1 MRLFWHRARHVA
13 PPQFPV
19 YEQTQISRASR
30 GEAVLGFVRLTR
42 CALVGAFEDPRRAL
56 RLSYIGARFPVVRRL
71 TGGGSLSLDPDTLIA
86 ALALPAGHYAAMAPA
101 TLLSTLAAPFLAA
114 LRGYGI
120 DAVFAAPNDIVV
132 GGRKVASV
140 FARRDADVVLFEAI
154 VSLTLDVEELLKT
167 LRLPLEKL
175 SEQGLLAARERFAP
189 LRTLIPGLRLGSLYA
204 RIAAETAR
212 AHGRTP
218 YRERPMA
225 LSAASCAAPEERL
238 AADVQAF
245 LKTPGGVLYLDVW
258 LEPGGIIRA
267 ACFSGG
273 VACLDYDLLARLQ
286 ASLVATDITQAEST
300 LARALGGT
308 SPDIVGVEAADIVYL
323 GHLCAARFHIGR
335 HLDLAAAT
343 QISTFSPDRTASV
356 EALLGSIDAVLL
368 PYCAKPAW
376 CKWRHRDG
384 CPECGQCAVREA
396 YGLARARDLTV
407 VTITRYEHLRA
418 VLSDLKS
425 RGARAFLGVCCTD
438 FFLKRDYAF
447 IEAGVPAV
455 FLDIGGDTCYTLR
468 QEEAAYA
475 GRFEAEAFVDARLLG
490 RLLDWRDRLTAD
502 ERAVPTP
509 KESRTPPRRADDPFP
524 PP

>member
-225 LSAASCAAPEERL
+225 
-238 AADVQAF
+238 
-245 LKTPGGVLYLDVW
+245 
-258 LEPGGIIRA
+258 
-267 ACFSGG
+267 
-273 VACLDYDLLARLQ
+273 
-286 ASLVATDITQAEST
+286 
-300 LARALGGT
+300 
-308 SPDIVGVEAADIVYL
+308 
-323 GHLCAARFHIGR
+323 
-335 HLDLAAAT
+335 
-343 QISTFSPDRTASV
+343 
-356 EALLGSIDAVLL
+356 
-368 PYCAKPAW
+368 
-376 CKWRHRDG
+376 
-384 CPECGQCAVREA
+384 
-396 YGLARARDLTV
+396 
-407 VTITRYEHLRA
+407 
-418 VLSDLKS
+418 
-425 RGARAFLGVCCTD
+425 
-438 FFLKRDYAF
+438 
-447 IEAGVPAV
+447 
-455 FLDIGGDTCYTLR
+455 
-468 QEEAAYA
+468 
-475 GRFEAEAFVDARLLG
+475 
-490 RLLDWRDRLTAD
+490 
-502 ERAVPTP
+502 
-509 KESRTPPRRADDPFP
+509 
-524 PP
+524 